1 MTENIELQLVIP
13 DRLLLSEK
21 VQMVTIPGGEGDYGV
36 MVGHQPIITTIRPG
50 ILEVEY
56 ADGISKKY
64 FVSGGFAE
72 VTNERCIVLT
82 DEAINIDDFKKN
94 DIANKIEKIKITIE
108 SSNERELYENQQY
121 LIVLEDLLG
130 SA

>member
-72 VTNERCIVLT
+72 VTNEIFNAGKHEVSFNGSDLGQGTYFVRMTTESFTATKNMNIV
-82 DEAINIDDFKKN
+82 K
-94 DIANKIEKIKITIE
+94 
-108 SSNERELYENQQY
+108 
-121 LIVLEDLLG
+121 
-130 SA
+130 

>member
-1 MTENIELQLVIP
+1 
-13 DRLLLSEK
+13 
-21 VQMVTIPGGEGDYGV
+21 MVTIPGGEGDYGV

-82 DEAINIDDFKKN
+82 DEAINISDFKKN
-94 DIANKIEKIKITIE
+94 DIADRIEEIKNVIE
-108 SSNERELYENQQY
+108 NSSEKELYESQQY
-121 LIVLEDLLG
+121 LLVLEDLLT

>member
-1 MTENIELQLVIP
+1 MEVKVLGAAREVGRSAFQVNC
-13 DRLLLSEK
+13 DGANLLL
-21 VQMVTIPGGEGDYGV
+21 DYGV
-36 MVGHQPIITTIRPG
+36 MFGHQPMITTIRPG

-56 ADGISKKY
+56 SDNILKKY

-72 VTNERCIVLT
+72 VTNEKCVVLT

-108 SSNERELYENQQY
+108 NSTDRELYENQQY
-121 LIVLEDLLG
+121 LRVLEDLLG

>member
-1 MTENIELQLVIP
+1 MTENIELELIVP
-13 DRLLLSEK
+13 DRHLLSEK
-21 VQMVTIPGGEGDYGV
+21 VHMVTIPGGEGDYGV
-36 MVGHQPIITTIRPG
+36 MFGHQPMITTIRPG

-56 ADGISKKY
+56 SDNILKKY

-72 VTNERCIVLT
+72 VTNEKCVVLT

-108 SSNERELYENQQY
+108 NSTDRELYENQQY
-121 LIVLEDLLG
+121 LRVLEDLLG